1 MDTEQL
7 KVTPRTLFAIFGT
20 TALAFC
26 GVLVETSMNVT
37 FPTLMQQFHTSMN
50 AVQWVTTAYLL
61 AVAATMVIAGYVQS
75 RFTARSIIVTA
86 GTAFAIGG
94 LMCALA
100 TNLPIM
106 LIGRIIQAVGTGCA
120 MPLVFALIMRQ
131 IPQRKQG
138 MYNGLAGM
146 VIALAPSLGP
156 TYGGTIVEFT
166 TWRLIFIITL
176 PIGVIACLIAAKNVQ
191 QPFAVQKS
199 KFAIDQFALIL
210 IALIALTLAANT
222 LGTAGPASV
231 GFIVALIV
239 AVLAFAGFIMR
250 SVKSDHPI
258 LQVTI
263 FKNRY
268 FALAI
273 TIYFLIQ
280 FGQIGFTF
288 LLPNFAQL
296 TLGASSMVSGA
307 MLLVGSIVSAIISP
321 LAGRLMDSM
330 GIKHLV
336 RIGSVLLVIATLS
349 FSLLASRLTVGL
361 ITGLFTIYLV
371 GFALMFN
378 TLLTF
383 GLQQLAPQQMGDGN
397 AAYNTL
403 QQYSGSIGTAIMA
416 ALLATGARMA
426 PHANTA
432 HQTLQGAQL
441 GFYFATAIMVIVLV
455 LSWIITSKKPEAA
468 EWEQN

>member
-1 MDTEQL
+1 M
-7 KVTPRTLFAIFGT
+7 
-20 TALAFC
+20 
-26 GVLVETSMNVT
+26 
-37 FPTLMQQFHTSMN
+37 
-50 AVQWVTTAYLL
+50 
-61 AVAATMVIAGYVQS
+61 
-75 RFTARSIIVTA
+75 
-86 GTAFAIGG
+86 
-94 LMCALA
+94 
-100 TNLPIM
+100 
-106 LIGRIIQAVGTGCA
+106 
-120 MPLVFALIMRQ
+120 
-131 IPQRKQG
+131 
-138 MYNGLAGM
+138 
-146 VIALAPSLGP
+146 
-156 TYGGTIVEFT
+156 
-166 TWRLIFIITL
+166 
-176 PIGVIACLIAAKNVQ
+176 IAAKNVK
-191 QPFAVQKS
+191 QPFPVQKS

-239 AVLAFAGFIMR
+239 AVLAFAGFITR
-250 SVKSDHPI
+250 SVKSEHPI

-321 LAGRLMDSM
+321 LAGRLMDTM

-336 RIGSVLLVIATLS
+336 RIGSVLLVIATLG

-361 ITGLFTIYLV
+361 ITGLFTIYLI

-441 GFYFATAIMVIVLV
+441 GFYFVTAIMVIVLV
-455 LSWIITSKKPEAA
+455 LSWIITSKQPETADEMQEA
-468 EWEQN
+468 ITE